1 MFEFYNAAQNGDL
14 ELIKAL
20 ISEGANVNE
29 TSEFG
34 DSPLSTAYFHG
45 HIEIVKLLIANKADV
60 RAADP
65 SGFTILHNAS
75 SNGDIE
81 IIKLLLV
88 AGAEIN
94 AVSTV
99 SGSTSLH
106 CACLGVDPYFERN
119 IEAIKLLIQEG
130 ADVNA
135 EDNKQHKPLELAN
148 RNIDLAKL
156 IIPNMLLKR
165 PEQEKPERL
174 KKKDNEVSLFWD
186 KQIEKNAKLVEEL
199 GSQLTADIFKKITSK
214 PKPITLCSLA
224 YQAYQFFKPPTI
236 EQSISE
242 PAKIVSNPAPSCR

>member
-14 ELIKAL
+14 ELVKAL
-20 ISEGANVNE
+20 ICEGANVNE

-45 HIEIVKLLIANKADV
+45 HIEIVKLLIVNKADV
-60 RAADP
+60 RAADA

-81 IIKLLLV
+81 IMSLLLA

-94 AVSTV
+94 TVSKV
-99 SGSTSLH
+99 SGSTPLH
-106 CACLGVDPYFERN
+106 CACLGAPPDYRRN

-135 EDNKQHKPLELAN
+135 EDNKKHKPLELAN
-148 RNIDLAKL
+148 RNVDLAKL

-165 PEQEKPERL
+165 PEQEKPDRL
-174 KKKDNEVSLFWD
+174 KKKDEVSLFWD
-186 KQIEKNAKLVEEL
+186 KQVEKNASLVKEL
-199 GSQLTADIFKKITSK
+199 GNQLTEDIFKKITSQQK
-214 PKPITLCSLA
+214 TTTLCSL
-224 YQAYQFFKPPTI
+224 AYQFFKPPTI
-236 EQSISE
+236 EQCISE
-242 PAKIVSNPAPSCR
+242 PAKIVSNPTPSYG